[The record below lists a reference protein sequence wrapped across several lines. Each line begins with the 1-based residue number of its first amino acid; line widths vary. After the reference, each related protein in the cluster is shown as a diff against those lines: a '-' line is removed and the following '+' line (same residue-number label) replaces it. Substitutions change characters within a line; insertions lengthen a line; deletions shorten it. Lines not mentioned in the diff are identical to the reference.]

1 MKQVGRNDPCPCGS
15 GKKYKKCCYSNATS
29 IENAR
34 TAKQEKRFQELVSKL
49 QMFFDEQY
57 GPEGFQVAV
66 DEFMLWTH
74 QPVIEEDL
82 VTSVS
87 WLTPWIM
94 FSWLPDL
101 QDHKTK
107 KDWPERPVAINYLAH
122 NAKSVTP
129 KEKIL
134 IEAICEAPYSYLQ
147 ILSVKNQALVVRDLL
162 LDKEVT
168 ITDQQTDLYDKGI
181 MLMAQVYEQNG
192 RHYFAGISGHT
203 LHQSM
208 IPEILMFKE
217 NTLEPMAGA
226 EKLTR
231 DSLLDMDIEIRDFY
245 LRLIT
250 EPEAPF
256 TLPAMSNF
264 NNESIEFHRVEYRF
278 NGEFEEAVNKLATL
292 SPMPKDKLL
301 EMVVRQ
307 PSGRS
312 LVFPWVDNKKAKK
325 LLGTSHVMGEI
336 ELTEDRVKFSVNS
349 SERMESLQ
357 RKLKHRLGKS
367 LELVSHDRSTLEDE
381 FIKLE
386 QLPKEELES
395 KRAEQEE
402 LMQDPEVREKIQQ
415 MAKQH
420 WENWYSE
427 PIPAL
432 EGMTPVDAS
441 KTKKGRQ
448 LLESLLE
455 HYASYPS
462 NENLFA
468 PDLDEIRSRLGLKQD

>member
-15 GKKYKKCCYSNATS
+15 GEKYKKCCYSNTTS

-34 TAKQEKRFQELVSKL
+34 TAKQEKTFNELVYKL
-49 QMFFDEQY
+49 QRFFDEEY
-57 GPEGFQVAV
+57 GPDGFQVAV
-66 DEFMLWTH
+66 DEFMLWTD

-94 FSWLPDL
+94 FTWIPDQ

-107 KDWPERPVAINYLAH
+107 KDWPEIPVAKNYLVH
-122 NAKSVTP
+122 KAKSVTP

-147 ILSVKNQALVVRDLL
+147 ILSVKNQTLIVRDLL

-181 MLMAQVYEQNG
+181 VLMAQVYEQNG
-192 RHYFAGISGHT
+192 RKYFAGISGHT
-203 LHQSM
+203 LHKSM

-217 NTLEPMAGA
+217 NTLEPMAWT

-231 DSLLDMDIEIRDFY
+231 DSLLDLDIEIRDFY

-250 EPEAPF
+250 EPQAPL

-278 NGEFEEAVNKLATL
+278 NGDFEEAVDKLATL
-292 SPMPKDKLL
+292 SPMSKDELHQM
-301 EMVVRQ
+301 EVRQ
-307 PSGRS
+307 PSGRT
-312 LVFPWVDNKKAKK
+312 LVFPWLDKKQAKK
-325 LLGTSHVMGEI
+325 SLGTNSIMGEI
-336 ELTEDRVKFSVNS
+336 ELTEDRLKFSVNS

-395 KRAEQEE
+395 RRAEQEQ
-402 LMQDPEVREKIQQ
+402 LMQEPEVREKIQQ

-441 KTKKGRQ
+441 KSKKGRQ
-448 LLESLLE
+448 LLESLLDD
-455 HYASYPS
+455 YNSYPP
-462 NENLFA
+462 NTNLFA
-468 PDLDEIRSRLGLKQD
+468 PDLDEIRRRLGLK